1 MKHNFMAIVYAVSF
15 VAILKEHAVVKH
27 DEILTN
33 NGYHS
38 GGRRAV
44 VFTQGDVFEQCA
56 SLSALDPTQ
65 YKQLKS
71 NANYHSQIFITSS
84 QTCMSTKVL
93 WHQKKDPSMKV

>member
-15 VAILKEHAVVKH
+15 VAILKEAAVVKH

-38 GGRRAV
+38 RGRRAA

-71 NANYHSQIFITSS
+71 QFKLS
-84 QTCMSTKVL
+84 
-93 WHQKKDPSMKV
+93 